1 MEKRVKS
8 FGKYQ
13 TKEQVM
19 DSQERDRCHREG
31 RGEMK
36 FDVFK
41 EIEQIRKELDLNPN
55 MDVKSNTQY
64 KRALAILE
72 KRIQKL

>member
-1 MEKRVKS
+1 MEKRVEL
-8 FGKYQ
+8 FGNHQ

-36 FDVFK
+36 FDIFK
-41 EIEQIRKELDLNPN
+41 EIEQLKKEIDMNPN
-55 MDVKSNTQY
+55 MDAKSNTQY
-64 KRALAILE
+64 KRALLILE